1 MLGVGQGCSG
11 AAATDGLDDGKRTAP
26 IKHNAH
32 VQLLLFGC
40 REFGIHA
47 IYSGHDHD
55 NDFAVE
61 LEGVRLAYGRK
72 TG

>member
-1 MLGVGQGCSG
+1 MV
-11 AAATDGLDDGKRTAP
+11 A
-26 IKHNAH
+26 
-32 VQLLLFGC
+32 LLMCPGMCCLASH

-61 LEGVRLAYGRK
+61 LDGVRLAYGRK

>member
-1 MLGVGQGCSG
+1 MYCQLMLLTHVACWLCHLASRRG
-11 AAATDGLDDGKRTAP
+11 A
-26 IKHNAH
+26 
-32 VQLLLFGC
+32 
-40 REFGIHA
+40 GIHA